1 MKTSNAILLTFLVL
15 LLVIQLVS
23 FFVVRS
29 KIGTNDFTIKSGSKF
44 EIKAEV
50 PMK

>member
-1 MKTSNAILLTFLVL
+1 MKTSNAILLTFFAL
-15 LLVIQLVS
+15 LFAIEVIS

>member
-1 MKTSNAILLTFLVL
+1 MKTSNAILLTFLAL
-15 LLVIQLVS
+15 LLVIELVS

-29 KIGTNDFTIKSGSKF
+29 KIGTNDFTIKNKTNF
-44 EIKAEV
+44 EMKVKE